1 MGLRLDLQTSKSY
14 TLTSVSSPAVYTIT
28 PVFSLSPVSFSSQL
42 ENGKLHGMD
51 GRIVSINAAADS
63 FSMSTPD
70 GSALTINSNSGTMY
84 QGVAN
89 FSALAV
95 GMFVDMDL
103 AIQLDGSLL
112 AARITVEDPA
122 ARDVAVGPIAGVY
135 GQSTIIY
142 TTQVQQQGDDT
153 PLPDTCQFQY
163 TGNTVFKTSAQFT
176 NLQSLPFTA
185 SFDASSMVAG
195 HNVYLSS
202 SFISKRGGVNSL
214 ASTVTLLP
222 QVINGS
228 VVAVSSSNGF
238 QIYNVA
244 LSSYALFPVLT
255 AEVGQST
262 PLSVPAS
269 VVVYVDN
276 NTRMLNSAPIAAG
289 SLLRFNGL
297 IFNDNGTLRMD
308 CGQVNDGVTE

>member
-1 MGLRLDLQTSKSY
+1 MLESDWIDLYRLINSATRPTHCRARAFGLCVALVSLSAFFLGGCGSAASAPILPPPPPGPTSVTVLLSSTANDRLSLFTMAFTGITLTSENGNTVNIFSSPKTGRFLEFMHLNGTLQPLVTASVPQDTYVSATVTVMFCDFTNLSVNPTGGLLTAVYAQGLCGNGTGSTTVDLASPIRVSGTAMGLRLDLQTSKSY

-112 AARITVEDPA
+112 AARRLRV
-122 ARDVAVGPIAGVY
+122 
-135 GQSTIIY
+135 
-142 TTQVQQQGDDT
+142 
-153 PLPDTCQFQY
+153 
-163 TGNTVFKTSAQFT
+163 
-176 NLQSLPFTA
+176 
-185 SFDASSMVAG
+185 ASS
-195 HNVYLSS
+195 
-202 SFISKRGGVNSL
+202 
-214 ASTVTLLP
+214 ASM
-222 QVINGS
+222 G
-228 VVAVSSSNGF
+228 
-238 QIYNVA
+238 
-244 LSSYALFPVLT
+244 
-255 AEVGQST
+255 
-262 PLSVPAS
+262 
-269 VVVYVDN
+269 
-276 NTRMLNSAPIAAG
+276 
-289 SLLRFNGL
+289 
-297 IFNDNGTLRMD
+297 
-308 CGQVNDGVTE
+308 